1 MRWRIPLVA
10 ALALFVAVS
19 CDQQPVEPQVNEVA
33 EVPSILM
40 SADGNNGAVRWMP
53 DPECTVID
61 GDGEFFFVDCRNQ
74 IATYSRNGNAVV
86 VAQASGVPNATG
98 EMLQWDAY
106 NPPPAFVAYF
116 GGPPTPCFVLGP
128 EGEALFTLNWR
139 ARLTPSGQ
147 GSLVCHYAKQWEYQ
161 WPD

>member
-1 MRWRIPLVA
+1 MRWRIPLVVLLVAGLVA
-10 ALALFVAVS
+10 A
-19 CDQQPVEPQVNEVA
+19 CDQVPTA
-33 EVPSILM
+33 AKDSASDAPSIAA
-40 SADGNNGAVRWMP
+40 SADGNNGAVRWIP
-53 DPECTVID
+53 DPECAVID

-74 IATYSRNGNAVV
+74 IATYSKNGNAIV